1 MRTVRAKSLHHR
13 ADEELMPLL
22 AEHDMGAFK
31 LLYERHSTAAYSLA
45 FRIVGDRNRAEE
57 VTQEA
62 FVSLWKTGARYDPD
76 RSSVRSWLLA
86 IVRNRSIDFLRREAV
101 QRVDPRRDPEDVLA
115 DVPAAQRTESEAATR
130 ESTRELLGALGSLP
144 DDQAAVV
151 KLAYYGGFSHTEI
164 ADMLDAPLGTVKGRM
179 RLGLEKMR
187 THLVEDTG

>member
-1 MRTVRAKSLHHR
+1 MRPVRSKTLHHL

-22 AEHDMGAFK
+22 AGHDMGAFK
-31 LLYERHSTAAYSLA
+31 LIYERHSTAAYSLA

-76 RSSVRSWLLA
+76 RSGVRSWLLA

-101 QRVDPRRDPEDVLA
+101 QRVDSRRDPEDVLA
-115 DVPAAQRTESEAATR
+115 EMPAAQRTESEAASR

-179 RLGLEKMR
+179 RLALEKMR
-187 THLVEDTG
+187 AHLVEDAA

>member
-1 MRTVRAKSLHHR
+1 MRARTLNRS

-22 AEHDMGAFK
+22 AEHDMTAFK
-31 LLYERHSTAAYSLA
+31 LIYERHATAAYSLA

-86 IVRNRSIDFLRREAV
+86 IVRNRSIDFIRREAV
-101 QRVDPRRDPEDVLA
+101 QRVDARRNPEDVLA
-115 DVPAAQRTESEAATR
+115 DVAASERTETAAATH
-130 ESTRELLGALGSLP
+130 ESTRELLGALSALP
-144 DDQAAVV
+144 EDQATVV
-151 KLAYYGGFSHTEI
+151 KLAYYGGFSHSEI
-164 ADMLDAPLGTVKGRM
+164 AGMLDAPVGTVKGRM

-187 THLVEDTG
+187 AHLVEAAG